1 MIVTLTPN
9 PSVDRA
15 FDLAALE
22 VGEVNRASAVHVDAG
37 GKGLN
42 VSRALAANGVA
53 SLAVL
58 PLGGSDGDLLIRLL
72 EPTGVAIRAV
82 RVPGETRSNVTLQAA
97 SGVTTKVNAP
107 GPVLDTAAVAEL
119 FAAVAEAAG
128 PGDVVVA
135 AGSLPCGSTEGCV
148 AGLGEVDHPYAGLGE
163 VDDLYADLGEVNNL
177 YATLG
182 EVVRARGAWLVL
194 DSSGPAFATA
204 VAAGGLALVK
214 PNDEELGQSSGAR
227 CPRSA
232 TWSVRH
238 ARSSPPGP
246 TASWSASAPT
256 ARCSS
261 PGPTRGGRVV
271 RRSFPPRPSG
281 PVMRRS
287 PGSSPPAAAR
297 WRAPTTPSA
306 SAPPSPGAE
315 RRSCSPAPQSPPPTS
330 STSERSGSCAIRTP
344 QQPSWGCDRVRAPQQ
359 HRTSA
364 RPHHPRPPSR

>member
-177 YATLG
+177 YAALA
-182 EVVRARGAWLVL
+182 EVVRACGARLVL

-214 PNDEELGQSSGAR
+214 PNDEELGELVGRAL
-227 CPRSA
+227 
-232 TWSVRH
+232 
-238 ARSSPPGP
+238 P
-246 TASWSASAPT
+246 TV
-256 ARCSS
+256 
-261 PGPTRGGRVV
+261 GDVV
-271 RRSFPPRPSG
+271 R
-281 PVMRRS
+281 
-287 PGSSPPAAAR
+287 AAR
-297 WRAPTTPSA
+297 EIVAAGT
-306 SAPPSPGAE
+306 
-315 RRSCSPAPQSPPPTS
+315 
-330 STSERSGSCAIRTP
+330 
-344 QQPSWGCDRVRAPQQ
+344 DRVLVSLGSHGALLVTGSDSWWAGGPPLVPASTVGAGDATLAGFLAGSGGSLEGADDAECLRTAVAWGRAAVLLPGTAVPTPDLIDIGAV
-359 HRTSA
+359 RIVCDPDPT
-364 RPHHPRPPSR
+364 PPINGL